1 MLSACDSLK
10 GEMTATLRGRRAAG
24 LRARVRVCFPVG
36 VSRLHLWQR
45 SCATM
50 LAMPMNTETAR
61 ALCDITSAFYRD
73 NAVSFSSTRHS
84 AWVGWERA
92 LDQAG
97 FTMNKP
103 PAHVLDVA
111 CGNMRFLDFL
121 ETRYPGCSF
130 DYRAV
135 DNCPALAG
143 GVELGEAPGADDS
156 AAMPKR
162 ASTVH
167 FTGIDIAGALLE
179 EGRRHAL
186 AAAFRGDPLADLAV
200 CFGFFHH
207 VPTMP
212 AREELLRALVSGV
225 RPGGAIIVSLWQF
238 ANNPDLARRARETD
252 ARARVELGLPQLDSG
267 DYLLGWQNKPGAYRY
282 CHSFTRQEADAL
294 VASVEGEA
302 EPVARFEADGR
313 TGNLNA
319 YLVLRRAS
327 LPARNDPEPTG
338 RVAGARLHA
347 YKGS

>member
-1 MLSACDSLK
+1 M
-10 GEMTATLRGRRAAG
+10 
-24 LRARVRVCFPVG
+24 
-36 VSRLHLWQR
+36 
-45 SCATM
+45 
-50 LAMPMNTETAR
+50 
-61 ALCDITSAFYRD
+61 
-73 NAVSFSSTRHS
+73 
-84 AWVGWERA
+84 
-92 LDQAG
+92 
-97 FTMNKP
+97 
-103 PAHVLDVA
+103 
-111 CGNMRFLDFL
+111 
-121 ETRYPGCSF
+121 
-130 DYRAV
+130 
-135 DNCPALAG
+135 DNCPALAEG
-143 GVELGEAPGADDS
+143 AEHGEAPGADDS
-156 AAMPKR
+156 VAVSKR
-162 ASTVH
+162 ASTVR

-186 AAAFRGDPLADLAV
+186 AAVFRGDPLADLAV

-238 ANNPDLARRARETD
+238 ANSPDLARRARETD
-252 ARARVELGLPQLDSG
+252 ARARAELGLPQLDAG

-338 RVAGARLHA
+338 EAAGARFRRT
-347 YKGS
+347 

>member
-1 MLSACDSLK
+1 
-10 GEMTATLRGRRAAG
+10 
-24 LRARVRVCFPVG
+24 
-36 VSRLHLWQR
+36 
-45 SCATM
+45 
-50 LAMPMNTETAR
+50 MNTETAR

-73 NAVSFSSTRHS
+73 NAASFSSTRHS
-84 AWVGWERA
+84 AWAGWERA

-103 PAHVLDVA
+103 PAQVLDVA

-121 ETRYPGCSF
+121 EKRYPECSF

-135 DNCPALAG
+135 DNCSALAG
-143 GVELGEAPGADDS
+143 GAEHGEAPGADDS
-156 AAMPKR
+156 AAASKR

-167 FTGIDIAGALLE
+167 FAGIDIAGALL
-179 EGRRHAL
+179 GKGQQHTL
-186 AAAFRGDPLADLAV
+186 AAALRGDPLADLAV

-212 AREELLRALVSGV
+212 AREDLLRALVGSV
-225 RPGGAIIVSLWQF
+225 RPGGTVVVSLWQF
-238 ANNPDLARRARETD
+238 ANSPDLARRARETN
-252 ARARVELGLPQLDSG
+252 ARARAELGLSQLDAG

-294 VASVEGEA
+294 VASVEGKA

-319 YLVLRRAS
+319 YLVLRRVF

-338 RVAGARLHA
+338 KAAGARLHA